1 MARGRGR
8 GRNVRRYL
16 DNQGDRDRNQRD
28 MGGTWVV
35 GLKTQ
40 DNFIHSSRSSL
51 CQLSF
56 KYIRIQIL
64 LLGKACVETE
74 NSSSNL
80 KSIHFNNTPEHELG
94 SPKLF
99 ENELIDPL
107 ATVISI
113 SFRFILDFGQDC
125 TVRESVLYHFNQGM
139 EKVKIAQ
146 TRTEALN
153 IQLSPR
159 NLTVGSAETP

>member
-1 MARGRGR
+1 
-8 GRNVRRYL
+8 
-16 DNQGDRDRNQRD
+16 

-40 DNFIHSSRSSL
+40 DDFIHRSRFSL
-51 CQLSF
+51 CQPIL
-56 KYIRIQIL
+56 KYIRIPIL

-80 KSIHFNNTPEHELG
+80 KSIHLNNTPEHELG

-107 ATVISI
+107 ATAIFDIVQVYTG
-113 SFRFILDFGQDC
+113 F
-125 TVRESVLYHFNQGM
+125 
-139 EKVKIAQ
+139 
-146 TRTEALN
+146 
-153 IQLSPR
+153 
-159 NLTVGSAETP
+159 

>member
-1 MARGRGR
+1 M
-8 GRNVRRYL
+8 
-16 DNQGDRDRNQRD
+16 
-28 MGGTWVV
+28 V

-99 ENELIDPL
+99 ENELIDPPSNSNFDIIQVY
-107 ATVISI
+107 TG
-113 SFRFILDFGQDC
+113 FWPK
-125 TVRESVLYHFNQGM
+125 LYG
-139 EKVKIAQ
+139 
-146 TRTEALN
+146 
-153 IQLSPR
+153 
-159 NLTVGSAETP
+159 